1 MSDSNNGDLGASY
14 KVIEAED
21 YADSFD
27 HRQAFALDVLVGL
40 SETRKILN
48 SKHFYDD
55 RGSELF
61 RKITRLPEYYLSNC
75 ELEILEKKKDEIIS
89 TLGNEPF
96 NLVELGAGFGRK
108 TKILLKYLLEANLEF
123 NYVPIDISESAMKEL
138 VESCSELFP
147 NLKTTGLVSDY
158 FSGLKWLNHRYQR
171 RNFVIFLG
179 SSIGNFTHAEA
190 RIFLRNLWSS
200 LDTDDLAMIGFDLK
214 KDIELLLSA
223 YNDPQGVT
231 AEFNLNV
238 LRRIN
243 EELGGEFDVDKFR
256 HFGTYDVFS
265 GAMESYLVSLEKQSV
280 YIKAIGRSFEFAPW
294 EPIHTEYSYKYLVKD
309 IERLAAETGFLAE
322 KHLFDHRRFFTDSIW
337 RARKLASNGK
347 A

>member
-1 MSDSNNGDLGASY
+1 MPEKKEGSVEASY
-14 KVIEAED
+14 KVIEAGD

-27 HRQAFALDVLVGL
+27 DKQAFALDVLVGL
-40 SETRKILN
+40 SETRKILS
-48 SKHFYDD
+48 SKHFYDE

-61 RKITRLPEYYLSNC
+61 RAITRLPEYYLADC
-75 ELEILEKKKDEIIS
+75 EIEILRKQKDRIIERV
-89 TLGNEPF
+89 GKEPF

-108 TKILLKYLLEANLEF
+108 TKILLKDLKDSGLDF

-147 NLKTTGLVSDY
+147 DLSTSGLVSEY
-158 FSGLKWLNHRYQR
+158 FAGLKWLNNRYQR

-200 LDTDDLAMIGFDLK
+200 LKADDLAMIGFDLK
-214 KDIELLLSA
+214 KDIELLLAA
-223 YNDPQGVT
+223 YNDSRGVT

-243 EELGGEFDVDKFR
+243 DELGGEFDLKKFR

-265 GAMESYLVSLEKQSV
+265 GAMESYLVSLERQTV
-280 YIKAIGRSFEFAPW
+280 YVRDIGRTFEFAPW
-294 EPIHTEYSYKYLVKD
+294 EPIHTEYSYKYLVED
-309 IERLAAETGFLAE
+309 IDRLAGETGFTVE
-322 KHLFDHRRFFTDSIW
+322 EHLFDSRTFFADSIW
-337 RARKLASNGK
+337 RARKLANNGGS
-347 A
+347 